1 MRWTLTFDD
10 DLMVSCRIMLLSKL
24 CAALLLSLLSFST
37 WADVWGY
44 LDDKGAPH
52 FSSEKLDERY
62 ELFFRSNAVL
72 PGLSDDKLT
81 AKDGAMAASP
91 PYPRAV
97 NVPSVPPKLLAFF
110 EVSASYKGVRHL
122 MREAST
128 AHNIDIELLQALI
141 VTESGFDSQAVSPK
155 GAVGLMQVMPATAER
170 FGVMSDAKTPIEK
183 KLADPQTN
191 IKAGARFLH
200 YLINMFPGRLELA
213 LAAYNA
219 GEGAV
224 KRAGNTIPKY
234 KETQDY
240 VKTVMQLYTLLKPP
254 ALVADQRRISA
265 AGAGR
270 LRLELPGMPEGVGVS
285 PVPGGAFGRAN
296 MVSPLLALDTL
307 AARSAELNFEP

>member
-1 MRWTLTFDD
+1 M
-10 DLMVSCRIMLLSKL
+10 LMFESDVIFTRQIMQVRNFF
-24 CAALLLSLLSFST
+24 AVLLLSILSFSAC
-37 WADVWGY
+37 ADVWGY

-72 PGLSDDKLT
+72 PGFSDDKVSTKTT
-81 AKDGAMAASP
+81 AESASP
-91 PYPRAV
+91 PYPRPV
-97 NVPSVPPKLLAFF
+97 NVPSIPPKLLAFF
-110 EVSASYKGVRHL
+110 EVSASYKGFRHL

-170 FGVMSDAKTPIEK
+170 FGVVSDAKTSIEK

-200 YLINMFPGRLELA
+200 YLIDLFPGRLELA

-224 KRAGNTIPKY
+224 KRAGNAIPKY

-240 VKTVMQLYTLLKPP
+240 VRTVMQLYTLLKPP

-265 AGAGR
+265 VGGGR
-270 LRLELPGMPEGVGVS
+270 LRLELPGTPAGIS
-285 PVPGGAFGRAN
+285 LVPGGAFGRAN